1 MTPEQLDALIA
12 AEQANVLVLTTHF
25 RVDYSIEG
33 QSISYGASLAAA
45 NARLLEYIKLRASMF
60 PTLTITQA
68 L

>member
-1 MTPEQLDALIA
+1 MTEVQLDALIA
-12 AEQANVLVLTTHF
+12 AEQATVLFLTTHF

-33 QSISYGASLAAA
+33 QSISYGSSLAAA
-45 NARLLEYIKLRASMF
+45 HTRLLEYIKLRASMF